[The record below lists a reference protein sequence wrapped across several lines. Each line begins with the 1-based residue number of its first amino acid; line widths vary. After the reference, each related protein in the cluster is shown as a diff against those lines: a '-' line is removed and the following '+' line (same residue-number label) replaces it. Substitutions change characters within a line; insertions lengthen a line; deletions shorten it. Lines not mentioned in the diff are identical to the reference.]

1 MTAIVGIQLKNA
13 AVIAG
18 DSRITYNDK
27 PYAAKGIE
35 KVITKDEYVI
45 AFAGDD
51 QAANIA
57 QYLWQPPKVSRVMDS
72 DKFMMSKVL
81 PSLRKAMIDNGY
93 NPDPADRDAGF
104 DALVAFD
111 GIIYEISHYYSFS
124 RDDGGFYAIGGG
136 GNLALGAV
144 AMVAPKTIKDA
155 EEVAIKAIQISANYN
170 TTVGGETQVTVQ
182 RSRNVR

>member
-13 AVIAG
+13 AVLAA
-18 DSRITYNDK
+18 DSRITSDDK
-27 PYAAKGIE
+27 PYTAKGIR
-35 KVITKDEYVI
+35 KVITKGEYI
-45 AFAGDD
+45 YAFAGDD
-51 QAANIA
+51 QAASIA
-57 QYLWQPPKVSRVMDS
+57 EYLWVPPKVSRTMDA

-93 NPDPADRDAGF
+93 EPEAADKDAGF
-104 DALVAFD
+104 DALIAFN